1 MITITDSAAAHLK
14 NISGDN
20 GKTVK
25 LGVRG
30 GGCAGFAYTWDLLEA
45 EDIDKSDIQVAYP
58 DGVLVVDSMSIMYL
72 AGSQVDLKSD
82 IFGTVLEVTTP
93 AATSACGCGESINFD
108 MDKVESNM
116 ANYTE
121 LKIPGK

>member
-14 NISGDN
+14 NISGAN
-20 GKTVK
+20 GKTIK

-30 GGCAGFAYTWDLLEA
+30 GGCAGFAYTWDLLA
-45 EDIDKSDIQVAYP
+45 TEDIDQSDIQVTYP

-116 ANYTE
+116 ANYAE